1 VRHWLLAATLAVTLV
16 GSGPVAAAPV
26 IYPDP
31 SLPGDVTLDELSSFG
46 SHMTASGDLLV
57 VHGGVGQSEITATVL
72 FGAPL
77 QIVDTI
83 RAQNGIAIGDERL
96 AAMSIN
102 ANGFPEV
109 SLYEIAEHAVTL
121 LASLEI
127 PGGQDFDRFG
137 AEMAVSRSLI
147 AVVDAGA
154 SENSDVV
161 LMIEVAEKDGAPNLN
176 GTARIETGLTHT
188 QVSLSGDRLLVSG
201 VPALGNVGH
210 LVMYDAI
217 TGLELDRI
225 ENVGGGSVLVAD
237 ESVFVQRNQFFTEP
251 SGPWTAVE
259 LNSKRFGASHEV
271 PGVGS
276 SLAASGDTVVL
287 GDSERGQVLV
297 FERSDDDLWP
307 FRFTQAVGNSDLKA
321 SDLFGASVALSRG
334 HVAVGVPGLAVDGI
348 GNRGSLVYFGV
359 ADGPVGCTVVGTP
372 GDDEKLIGTQGDDTI
387 CGLGGN
393 DRLLGFSGDDV
404 LHGGAGDDAL
414 LGNSGAD
421 VLFGGEGDDIL
432 NGGDDD
438 DALFGSDG
446 DDTGN
451 GGAGDDTFDGGA
463 GRDKGNGGDGVN
475 FCDAEQRFR
484 C

>member
-1 VRHWLLAATLAVTLV
+1 MRHWFLVATLAVTLV
-16 GSGPVAAAPV
+16 GSGPVSAAPV

-31 SLPGDVTLDELSSFG
+31 SLPGDVTLDELSGFG
-46 SHMTASGDLLV
+46 SHMSAAGDLLV
-57 VHGGVGQSEITATVL
+57 VHGGAGQFETTATVL
-72 FGAPL
+72 SNGPL
-77 QIVDTI
+77 RIVDTI
-83 RAQNGIAIGDERL
+83 RAQNGITSGDDRL
-96 AAMSIN
+96 AAMSVN
-102 ANGFPEV
+102 ANGLPEV
-109 SLYEIAEHAVTL
+109 SLYEVAEESVTL

-127 PGGQDFDRFG
+127 PGAQDFDRFG

-147 AVVDAGA
+147 AVVDAGVGG
-154 SENSDVV
+154 NSDVV
-161 LMIEVAEKDGAPNLN
+161 LMIEVVEKDGAPNLN

-188 QVSLSGDRLLVSG
+188 QVSLSGDRLLLSG
-201 VPALGNVGH
+201 VPGAGNVGH
-210 LVMYDAI
+210 LVMYDAV
-217 TGLELDRI
+217 TGLELDRKQ
-225 ENVGGGSVLVAD
+225 NVGGGSVLVAD
-237 ESVFVQRNQFFTEP
+237 EMVFVQRNQFFTEP
-251 SGPWTAVE
+251 TGSWTAVE
-259 LNSKRFGASHEV
+259 LTSQSFGPSYEV

-276 SLAASGDTVVL
+276 SLAAFEGTVVL

-307 FRFTQAVGNSDLKA
+307 FRFTQAVGNSNLKA
-321 SDLFGASVALSRG
+321 SDQFGASVALSG
-334 HVAVGVPGLAVDGI
+334 GQVIVGVPGLAVDGL
-348 GNRGSLVYFGV
+348 GNRGSLVFFGV
-359 ADGPVGCTVVGTP
+359 TDGPVGCTVVGTP
-372 GDDEKLIGTQGDDTI
+372 GDDEKLTGTQGDDTI

-404 LHGGAGDDAL
+404 LYGGEGDDAL

-421 VLFGGEGDDIL
+421 VLFGGAGDDIL

-438 DALFGSDG
+438 DMLFGSDG

-475 FCDAEQRFR
+475 FCDAEQRYR